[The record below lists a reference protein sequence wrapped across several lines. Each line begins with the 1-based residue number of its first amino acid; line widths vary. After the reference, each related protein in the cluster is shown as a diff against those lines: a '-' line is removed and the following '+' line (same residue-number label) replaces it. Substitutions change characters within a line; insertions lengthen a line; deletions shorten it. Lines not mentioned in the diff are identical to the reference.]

1 MSVIDNKHFIIR
13 SNVEVHGYL
22 FAVTHEANRL
32 VRIGMNKKAAAW
44 QAKLTVEY
52 AMKR

>member
-13 SNVEVHGYL
+13 SNVEVHGKEY
-22 FAVTHEANRL
+22 AIRHEANRL
-32 VRIGMNKKAAAW
+32 VRIGMSRKAADK
-44 QAKLTVEY
+44 QAKLTIEY